1 MEPPRAISP
10 CPDEAP
16 ACSAGAELPAG
27 LAVPQEVEDHHPGL
41 HQVPPRRQ
49 HAQEEPGGVQHAG
62 GRGRVRAAAAHPGQ
76 QLPAAPA
83 DGSQLQEA
91 PHHAR
96 RCQQHLPQQVGA
108 SLGASSEGTGQ
119 GRLGRLGAPRDGCW
133 GAPRSLQQGFGPCRA
148 WVGVCWG
155 GVCSDGA
162 GRGWKGPAGHRG
174 RRQRGCMWQGAG
186 TAWCS
191 NRSHRAGLGDEVHW
205 AGM

>member
-10 CPDEAP
+10 RPDEAP
-16 ACSAGAELPAG
+16 TLSAGAELPAG

-119 GRLGRLGAPRDGCW
+119 GALGEARGSQGRVLGCSPEPAAGLW
-133 GAPRSLQQGFGPCRA
+133 AMQGLG
-148 WVGVCWG
+148 G
-155 GVCSDGA
+155 GVQ
-162 GRGWKGPAGHRG
+162 GRCL
-174 RRQRGCMWQGAG
+174 Q
-186 TAWCS
+186 
-191 NRSHRAGLGDEVHW
+191 
-205 AGM
+205 